1 MIKCDMCGKL
11 FEAGNRPDGT
21 PNGVGFHLE
30 DGSLL
35 NVCSECV
42 EKTGDNP
49 KYFDDFIE
57 GWKRGE
63 NGCN

>member
-21 PNGVGFHLE
+21 PNGVGFEFE

-35 NVCSECV
+35 NVCSECIAEV
-42 EKTGDNP
+42 GKNP
-49 KYFDDFIE
+49 KYLDEFLE
-57 GWKRGE
+57 RRKKGE
-63 NGCN
+63 V